1 MALVLMGITGTLS
14 LPAPKLTSIRH
25 LLLSRVPACLQDLR
39 VSGAHA
45 PVDTGRP
52 GDTQDSPQGE
62 GRLGGGGHGAGPEG
76 DRDLPGGVGAP
87 EVSLQQVPPPR
98 SPALTNLCPRGGG
111 GPPGPTSETVPA
123 LTGGEELQGD
133 RPADP
138 RRAVPP
144 GGH

>member
-1 MALVLMGITGTLS
+1 MSPEPTRQWTQGGQGTHR
-14 LPAPKLTSIRH
+14 THHRE
-25 LLLSRVPACLQDLR
+25 R
-39 VSGAHA
+39 G
-45 PVDTGRP
+45 GW
-52 GDTQDSPQGE
+52 
-62 GRLGGGGHGAGPEG
+62 GGGHGAGPEG
-76 DRDLPGGVGAP
+76 DRHLPGGMGAP